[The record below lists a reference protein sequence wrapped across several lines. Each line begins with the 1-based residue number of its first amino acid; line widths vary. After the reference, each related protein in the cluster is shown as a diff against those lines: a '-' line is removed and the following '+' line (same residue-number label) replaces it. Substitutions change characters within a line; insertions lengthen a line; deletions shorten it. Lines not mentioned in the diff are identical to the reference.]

1 MQSEDAAK
9 GVICEEDRTLIRS
22 HIVDLMLTT
31 EPMVRNQLSAAVAI
45 ISRVDFPHHWP
56 ELLPSLA
63 KHAGSSDP
71 TIIIGVLESATAVFE
86 RFDGAYEC
94 DEVNFALKTALD
106 GFVEP
111 FHAIVST
118 LVAGVGP
125 TLAGGAASLPQL
137 KQVIYGLDLA
147 AQCFHHLC
155 FPVLADQMN
164 DRLAVTIPA
173 LMGVLK

>member
-1 MQSEDAAK
+1 MAGA
-9 GVICEEDRTLIRS
+9 VPEEDRKLVRS
-22 HIVDLMLTT
+22 HIVDLMLSTDAG
-31 EPMVRNQLSAAVAI
+31 VRDQLSAAVAT

-63 KHAGSSDP
+63 KHASAGDP
-71 TIIIGVLESATAVFE
+71 GIIIGVLESATAVFE

-94 DEVNFALKTALD
+94 DEVNFALKTALE

-111 FHAIVST
+111 FHAIVGT

-125 TLAGGAASLPQL
+125 TLAGGTGTLPQL
-137 KQVIYGLDLA
+137 KQVIHGLDLA

-155 FPVLADQMN
+155 FPVLADAMN
-164 DRLAVTIPA
+164 DRLAVTMPA
-173 LMGVLK
+173 LMGLLK